1 MNTVPDHKALTG
13 TWRDGRILLDE
24 PADWPEGC
32 RIVVTPQHAQ
42 REEQWLGITEEEW
55 PRTPEA
61 LADWLKW
68 LDSIEPVEMTPEEE
82 ANWLAWRQKVR
93 EHELANFGKRVEGP
107 FE

>member
-1 MNTVPDHKALTG
+1 MSTISDNKTLTG
-13 TWRDGRILLDE
+13 TWKNGEVILDE

-32 RIVVTPQHAQ
+32 RVIITPQEVP
-42 REEQWLGITEEEW
+42 RGEWLGITEEEW

-68 LDSIEPVEMTPEEE
+68 LDSIEPIERTPEEE
-82 ANWLAWRQKVR
+82 ADWLAWRQKIK
-93 EHELANFGKRVEGP
+93 EYDLANFGKRVEGL